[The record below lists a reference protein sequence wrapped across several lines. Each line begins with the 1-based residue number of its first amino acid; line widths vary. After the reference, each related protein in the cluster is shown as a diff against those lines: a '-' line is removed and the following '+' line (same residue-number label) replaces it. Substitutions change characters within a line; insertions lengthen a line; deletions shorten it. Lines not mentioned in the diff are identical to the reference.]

1 VNKVRIDVFII
12 TNEES
17 GGLGCKRRQHDNGGF
32 SSESHEEIF
41 PPLSVQPSD
50 PDSCNDDIVW
60 MCDEYTRINDCDA
73 SVCDILKCHNVAG
86 HYDELL
92 VYISATK

>member
-1 VNKVRIDVFII
+1 VDWLILFWDDANHCTINPKLERVNKVRIDVFII

-50 PDSCNDDIVW
+50 PDSCNDDIV
-60 MCDEYTRINDCDA
+60 
-73 SVCDILKCHNVAG
+73 
-86 HYDELL
+86 
-92 VYISATK
+92 